1 MDGYQLR
8 TEKKKEKI
16 RNVAIELFL
25 NFGIEKVSIAE
36 IAKKASVSP
45 VTIYNHFGTKDE
57 LVRKVI
63 TSFLQKEW
71 ENRLEIT
78 NREELS
84 FHEKIEMMVFETE
97 SISGKTNPE
106 FLNSLINGD
115 PELQKM
121 IEEMY
126 HQYLP
131 SIVEFFEEGKKQGY
145 MDPDISNET
154 IMIYLNLLKNAMS
167 GFQFYD
173 DHEKNSKLAKDLSK
187 FFFYGLLN
195 KAPDRK

>member
-25 NFGIEKVSIAE
+25 SFGIEKVSITE

-63 TSFLQKEW
+63 TSFIQKEW
-71 ENRLEIT
+71 EDRLDIT
-78 NREELS
+78 KRGDLS
-84 FHEKIEMMVFETE
+84 FHEKIEKMVFETE
-97 SISGKTNPE
+97 SITGKTNPE
-106 FLNSLINGD
+106 FLNSMINGD
-115 PELQKM
+115 PELEKM
-121 IEEMY
+121 IGEIY
-126 HQYLP
+126 HQFLP
-131 SIVEFFEEGKKQGY
+131 SIVDFFEEGKKQGY
-145 MDPDISNET
+145 MDPDISTET

-167 GFQFYD
+167 GFHFYND
-173 DHEKNSKLAKDLSK
+173 PEKNSKLAKDLTN

-195 KAPDRK
+195 KAPNRK